1 MVKEKNFSYGEFI
14 LTKNFT
20 LLGDLKNYKLFS
32 SNLLQRRF
40 VLDQQKLLIN
50 KKPRKDIGMN
60 NLFCAYLT
68 YNLDLGKMNLCL
80 LLLNVERNQSA
91 HTFPAGIYLLKVD
104 NRNTRT
110 GCEVPSTLTIKIQ
123 E

>member
-80 LLLNVERNQSA
+80 LLLNVERNYFPSRHLPAQS
-91 HTFPAGIYLLKVD
+91 
-104 NRNTRT
+104 
-110 GCEVPSTLTIKIQ
+110 
-123 E
+123 